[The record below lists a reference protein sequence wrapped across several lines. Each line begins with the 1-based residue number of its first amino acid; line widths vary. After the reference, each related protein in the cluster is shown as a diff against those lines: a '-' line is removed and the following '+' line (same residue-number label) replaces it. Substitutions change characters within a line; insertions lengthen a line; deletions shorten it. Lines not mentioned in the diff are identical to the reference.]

1 MNAALESHDSIK
13 GCRAVV
19 VEVDTTRE
27 RNKESKIPGI
37 TVLNKYEECGI
48 RVWKAYN
55 VGPGRL
61 IAYSDLEFHHT
72 EILG

>member
-1 MNAALESHDSIK
+1 MEAALESHDSIK

-19 VEVDTTRE
+19 IEVNTTRE

-48 RVWKAYN
+48 RVWK
-55 VGPGRL
+55 
-61 IAYSDLEFHHT
+61 HHP
-72 EILG
+72 LQ